1 MKPDEELRK
10 TFKVSVDER
19 GILNLVF
26 WRAELDENNTRQ
38 AELVRNDVL
47 HVFAA
52 DKDKQYN
59 ALVDITPIG
68 AEGAVSEDGKKI
80 YKDLARHPQLKRIA
94 LVGVTD
100 ITSKVLGF
108 ILILMK
114 VFSRKMSWFPNKEEA
129 LSWLGHNYE

>member
-10 TFKVSVDER
+10 TFKVFVDEK
-19 GILNLVF
+19 GVLNLIF
-26 WRAELDENNTRQ
+26 FRAELDENNTRQ
-38 AELVRNDVL
+38 AELVRNDIL
-47 HVFAA
+47 HVFAL
-52 DKDKQYN
+52 DRGRQYN

-80 YKDLARHPQLKRIA
+80 YKDLAHHPQLKKIA

-108 ILILMK
+108 VLILMK

-129 LSWLGHNYE
+129 SSWLSHNYE